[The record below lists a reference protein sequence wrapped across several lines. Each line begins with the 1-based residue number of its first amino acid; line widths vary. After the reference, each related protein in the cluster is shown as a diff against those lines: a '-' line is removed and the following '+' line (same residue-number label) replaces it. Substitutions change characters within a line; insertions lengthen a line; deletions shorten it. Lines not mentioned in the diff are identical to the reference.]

1 MVFTNFIGCVGKKQ
15 NKKKGKENKI
25 LFQTN
30 MDDDDNS
37 STFVK
42 EESSFLTL
50 DPSLS
55 EVEWK
60 DGLFPIEV
68 HLVGEISTDSV
79 SELETKFREAQRSGQ
94 KEIPLVI
101 QSEGG
106 SMYDALKIVDL
117 ILTSSV
123 PVTTIIR
130 GYAMS
135 AAVMLF
141 SCGKTRVIGP
151 HASLMIHNVSSTF
164 IEGKLA
170 DIKVE
175 SKEMERLNDEMCAIM
190 SENTGKPKN
199 YFKKRLEKNTDV
211 YMSPTEALKCN
222 LATHIG
228 DARLNTNI
236 VVNSSIDIVEYNV
249 AKRRRVTTNR

>member
-1 MVFTNFIGCVGKKQ
+1 MELEDT
-15 NKKKGKENKI
+15 
-25 LFQTN
+25 TT
-30 MDDDDNS
+30 
-37 STFVK
+37 TFVK
-42 EESSFLTL
+42 EEPSFLKL
-50 DPSLS
+50 DNSLS

-68 HLVGEISTDSV
+68 HLVGEITADSV
-79 SELETKFREAQRSGQ
+79 SELETKIREAQRSGQ

-106 SMYDALKIVDL
+106 SMYDALKIVDM
-117 ILTSSV
+117 ILTSPV
-123 PVTTIIR
+123 PITTIVR

-141 SCGKTRVIGP
+141 SCGRKRVIGP
-151 HASLMIHNVSSTF
+151 HASLMIHTVSSSF
-164 IEGKLA
+164 MEGKLA

-175 SKEMERLNDEMCAIM
+175 SQEMQRLNDAMCTIM
-190 SENTGKPKN
+190 SDNTGKRKD

-211 YMSPTEALKCN
+211 YMSPQEALKCN

-228 DARLNTNI
+228 DARLHTNI
-236 VVNSSIDIVEYNV
+236 VVESSIEIVEYS
-249 AKRRRVTTNR
+249 KRRKVVRTKN

>member
-1 MVFTNFIGCVGKKQ
+1 
-15 NKKKGKENKI
+15 
-25 LFQTN
+25 
-30 MDDDDNS
+30 MDDDDTGT
-37 STFVK
+37 TFVK
-42 EESSFLTL
+42 EEHSFLKL
-50 DPSLS
+50 DDSLS

-60 DGLFPIEV
+60 EGLFPIEV
-68 HLVGEISTDSV
+68 HLVGEITADSV
-79 SELETKFREAQRSGQ
+79 SELETKLREAQRSGQ

-106 SMYDALKIVDL
+106 SMYDALKIVDM
-117 ILTSSV
+117 IITSPV
-123 PVTTIIR
+123 PITTIVR

-141 SCGKTRVIGP
+141 SCGKKRVIGP

-164 IEGKLA
+164 MEGKLA

-175 SKEMERLNDEMCAIM
+175 SQEMQRLNDEMCTIM
-190 SENTGKPKN
+190 SDNTGKRKD

-211 YMSPTEALKCN
+211 YMSPQEALQCN

-228 DARLNTNI
+228 DARLHTNI
-236 VVNSSIDIVEYNV
+236 IVESSIEIVEYS
-249 AKRRRVTTNR
+249 KRRKVVRTKN